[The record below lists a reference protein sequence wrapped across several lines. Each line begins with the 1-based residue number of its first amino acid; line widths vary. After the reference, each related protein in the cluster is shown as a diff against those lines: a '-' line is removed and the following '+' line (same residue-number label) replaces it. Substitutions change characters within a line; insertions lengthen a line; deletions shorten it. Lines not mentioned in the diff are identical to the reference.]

1 VQTADFDRGSTEVG
15 QSRSGKIFNR
25 KKVKV
30 QKSQKSKSVAK
41 FGSIDNNEFLLNL
54 Q

>member
-1 VQTADFDRGSTEVG
+1 MTADFENGTSDLT

-30 QKSQKSKSVAK
+30 
-41 FGSIDNNEFLLNL
+41 
-54 Q
+54 